1 MEQNTFARAVQIPGT
16 GMRLKFQSEICKIE
30 RSIAQIMAFTIL
42 LAFSMESFCC
52 CISWWVMNGA
62 IKLKWIVSLRL
73 QHCCLPQFLP
83 WSGTTMKD
91 AILFVLV
98 GSEPVLGHS
107 DFGASLFLVI
117 GFVLFCFFFFFVLP
131 AASPGG
137 ARPRCVLYSSC
148 LLYTS
153 PSPRD

>member
-1 MEQNTFARAVQIPGT
+1 
-16 GMRLKFQSEICKIE
+16 
-30 RSIAQIMAFTIL
+30 
-42 LAFSMESFCC
+42 
-52 CISWWVMNGA
+52 
-62 IKLKWIVSLRL
+62 
-73 QHCCLPQFLP
+73 
-83 WSGTTMKD
+83 MKD

-137 ARPRCVLYSSC
+137 ARPRCVLYSSV
-148 LLYTS
+148 LF
-153 PSPRD
+153 PSVFFIFYFCSSVLFYFILFLGLSFLSSIVL